1 MPGCLGYLSCWLDKI
16 GQQKQPK
23 EGKVEFILTP
33 VPDERANTQETEAAG
48 HTASGNHEYLCPAQF
63 SFLSSKE
70 FSYKEWCYPQW
81 AGLSNPINLIKIS
94 PCRHA

>member
-1 MPGCLGYLSCWLDKI
+1 MKDSEIREGLDPPWSSRIAMPGCLGYLSCWLDKI

-48 HTASGNHEYLCPAQF
+48 HTASRMNASAWLTLCLTCP
-63 SFLSSKE
+63 S
-70 FSYKEWCYPQW
+70 PQDGV
-81 AGLSNPINLIKIS
+81 AHS
-94 PCRHA
+94 